1 MNFGG
6 IVLIISIF
14 INILLGVLYLFT
26 YKNNANIYYW
36 ILACT
41 ILLLTIMTIL
51 YTIKADK
58 PAVLVLKG
66 EEEFMLKENFEFGTF
81 TKLNDFYANMFA
93 TKEKREEKDST
104 AGLSCPFH
112 EAHPYTCVWKNKG
125 KAVTNCGKMD
135 ECKGLYK
142 YTDRDGN
149 EYYVGLGDQTKYN
162 YSLK

>member
-41 ILLLTIMTIL
+41 ILLLTLMTIL

-66 EEEFMLKENFEFGTF
+66 EEEYMFKENFKFGKF
-81 TKLNDFYANMFA
+81 TKQNDFYSNMFS
-93 TKEKREEKDST
+93 TKKKREQTDNT
-104 AGLSCPFH
+104 NLSCPFH
-112 EAHPYTCVWKNKG
+112 EAHPYTCVWDNKDE
-125 KAVTNCGKMD
+125 AVANCGEIGD
-135 ECKGLYK
+135 CKGLYR
-142 YTDRDGN
+142 YTDGTGVN
-149 EYYVGLGDQTKYN
+149 YVGIGKQTKYF
-162 YSLK
+162 YSIK